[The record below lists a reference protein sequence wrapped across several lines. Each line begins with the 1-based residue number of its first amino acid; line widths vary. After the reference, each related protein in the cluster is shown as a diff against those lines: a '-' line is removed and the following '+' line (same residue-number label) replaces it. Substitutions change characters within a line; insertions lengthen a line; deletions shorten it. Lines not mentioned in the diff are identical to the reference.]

1 MAALVPTQH
10 PAAASCK
17 ALAVAERWPNGKF
30 SPRAPVQFLHL
41 RLIPHFHPMNCTS
54 WGHNPGLPVKLSTFR
69 YFLLASLCSIFFF
82 FFSFANESTISL
94 PWPGKSASAPQQTF
108 ALALKLLTSRQLVPL
123 IMPVKRE
130 TVHMSVEMPSSARGL
145 QRSSYN
151 PRQNCFSAVRL
162 SQTDLGTNV

>member
-108 ALALKLLTSRQLVPL
+108 ALALKLLTSRQLGP
-123 IMPVKRE
+123 PHHASQKRDCPHE
-130 TVHMSVEMPSSARGL
+130 RGNAVLCQRTSEILL
-145 QRSSYN
+145 QSTTKLFLCCPPFPN
-151 PRQNCFSAVRL
+151 
-162 SQTDLGTNV
+162 